1 MRAEPRSARTALAP
15 HRLRSTSFVRS
26 AEIRPDVDALLAHRS
41 FTASTCAAQQDT
53 QRSGESLG
61 GRRAPPSAVEGRR
74 SAGGG
79 SGAPTRAVAPSHE
92 IGGGVAQGP
101 PLFGLRCSFGIWPGP
116 CLAGRGPAPNHPV
129 TRCNRGETLRI
140 KGSSLGAIFLFQSTY
155 HQFYKILVEHMQ
167 QRYIKLRFGDRNYF
181 LDSVLPRRYD
191 GRGADIYDT
200 IRSFPELERHIPH
213 TGIRIGDL
221 VRN

>member
-61 GRRAPPSAVEGRR
+61 GRRALWSAVEGWR

-79 SGAPTRAVAPSHE
+79 GVAHRLARWLHRTRL
-92 IGGGVAQGP
+92 GGGA
-101 PLFGLRCSFGIWPGP
+101 LKDRNFLACSFGIWPGP
-116 CLAGRGPAPNHPV
+116 A
-129 TRCNRGETLRI
+129 
-140 KGSSLGAIFLFQSTY
+140 
-155 HQFYKILVEHMQ
+155 
-167 QRYIKLRFGDRNYF
+167 
-181 LDSVLPRRYD
+181 
-191 GRGADIYDT
+191 
-200 IRSFPELERHIPH
+200 
-213 TGIRIGDL
+213 
-221 VRN
+221 

>member
-61 GRRAPPSAVEGRR
+61 GRRAPRSAVEGRR

-79 SGAPTRAVAPSHE
+79 SGAPTRTVAPSHE
-92 IGGGVAQGP
+92 MGGGRSGP
-101 PLFGLRCSFGIWPGP
+101 PLFGLQLRVFGI
-116 CLAGRGPAPNHPV
+116 
-129 TRCNRGETLRI
+129 
-140 KGSSLGAIFLFQSTY
+140 
-155 HQFYKILVEHMQ
+155 
-167 QRYIKLRFGDRNYF
+167 
-181 LDSVLPRRYD
+181 
-191 GRGADIYDT
+191 
-200 IRSFPELERHIPH
+200 
-213 TGIRIGDL
+213 
-221 VRN
+221 